1 MKKLMTTKLMT
12 AFVSK
17 QVIQFYFHDTTRARS
32 HVWHCQPQDHNK
44 PRQHLS
50 AFRSHAFT
58 HAAKGLLWAH
68 QLNNTNPH
76 QVDKQLPNQQ
86 IKTWQKEISQLTQS
100 SIIRYSVQV
109 RGVQLDQAEFICE
122 RRLACYS
129 SSFTSCSKQCRS
141 CLCGISALQV

>member
-1 MKKLMTTKLMT
+1 MT

-17 QVIQFYFHDTTRARS
+17 QVIRFYFIRARS
-32 HVWHCQPQDHNK
+32 HVWHCQPQDPNK

-76 QVDKQLPNQQ
+76 QVDKQLPKSTN
-86 IKTWQKEISQLTQS
+86 KNMANANKPAD
-100 SIIRYSVQV
+100 SV
-109 RGVQLDQAEFICE
+109 
-122 RRLACYS
+122 
-129 SSFTSCSKQCRS
+129 
-141 CLCGISALQV
+141 